1 MQIAIDGPAGAG
13 KSTVA
18 RLVADSLGMHYL
30 DTGSMYRAIAYKV
43 LKSGAAPENEEE
55 TVRIASSADISFDN
69 LGKKIYCDG
78 QDVTEEIRSAEV
90 TSAVSIISAYPGVR
104 RRMVALQ
111 RKEAAGGNVV
121 MDGRDIGTVVL
132 PDAPVKIFL
141 TASLEERTK
150 RRLQE
155 LQTAGKDITF
165 EKVYS
170 DIEKRDKSDSS
181 REYSP
186 LKAADDA
193 IVLDTT
199 EMTVQKVAETIVEII
214 GRHCR

>member
-18 RLVADSLGMHYL
+18 KLVADSLGMHYL

-43 LKSGAAPENEEE
+43 LKSGAVPENEEE
-55 TVRIASSADISFDN
+55 TIKKASAVDISFDRF
-69 LGKKIYCDG
+69 GKKIYCDG

-90 TSAVSIISAYPGVR
+90 TAAVSIISAYPEVR
-104 RRMVALQ
+104 RRLVAIQ
-111 RKEAAGGNVV
+111 RKEAARGNVV

-141 TASLEERTK
+141 TASLKERAK
-150 RRLQE
+150 RRLLE
-155 LQTAGKDITF
+155 LQAAGKDITF
-165 EKVYS
+165 AKVCS

-199 EMTVQKVAETIVEII
+199 DMTIQEVAETIVGIT
-214 GRHCR
+214 RRQYS

>member
-18 RLVADSLGMHYL
+18 KLVADSLGIHYL

-43 LKSGAAPENEEE
+43 LKSGVVPENEEE
-55 TVRIASSADISFDN
+55 TVRIASAADIFFDL

-90 TSAVSIISAYPGVR
+90 TAAVSIISAYPGVR
-104 RRMVALQ
+104 RKLVAIQ
-111 RKEAAGGNVV
+111 RKEAARGNVV

-141 TASLEERTK
+141 TASLKERAK
-150 RRLQE
+150 RRLLE
-155 LQTAGKDITF
+155 LQAAGKDITF
-165 EKVYS
+165 AKVYS
-170 DIEKRDKSDSS
+170 DIEKRDKIDSS

-199 EMTVQKVAETIVEII
+199 EMTIQEVAETIVGIT
-214 GRHCR
+214 RRQYS